1 MKHHPLYASV
11 LKGGTCLSYGAR
23 ALNEGGYQSIP
34 KVIFPGGALIGCT
47 AGFLNVP
54 KIKGTHTAMRSG
66 ILAADAAF
74 QALESD
80 SQESIQLF
88 DYEEKLTESSIYK
101 ELYQVRNMR
110 PSFHS
115 RLGIYGG
122 ILYSGLE
129 AFVLK
134 GKEPWTFHHPGTDA
148 AATRPASKYEPI
160 NYPKPD
166 GVISFDLL
174 TSVSRTGTNHE
185 EDQPPHL
192 QVADYDQHTRESW
205 PVYQGVENR
214 FCPAGVY
221 EYVDDET
228 KESGKRFV
236 VNAQNC
242 IHCKTCDIKVPT
254 QDINWSV
261 PEGGGGPKYVLT

>member
-1 MKHHPLYASV
+1 MKHHPVYASV

-23 ALNEGGYQSIP
+23 VLNEGGYQSIP
-34 KVIFPGGALIGCT
+34 KVVFPGGALIGCA

-54 KIKGTHTAMRSG
+54 KIKGTHNAMKSG

-74 QALESD
+74 DALQSD
-80 SQESIQLF
+80 SSGAIQLY
-88 DYEEKLTESSIYK
+88 DYEEKLKSSWIYK

-115 RLGIYGG
+115 KLGVYGG

-129 AFVLK
+129 AFVLR
-134 GKEPWTFHHPGTDA
+134 GYGPWTFRNPTTDA
-148 AATRPASKYEPI
+148 AATELASKHKPI
-160 NYPKPD
+160 EYPKPD
-166 GVISFDLL
+166 NEISFDLL

-185 EDQPPHL
+185 EDQPSHL
-192 QVADYDQHTRESW
+192 RVADYDKHTMESYLK
-205 PVYQGVENR
+205 YQGIESR

-221 EYVDDET
+221 EYIDDET
-228 KESGKRFV
+228 KKLGKRFQI
-236 VNAQNC
+236 NAQNC

-254 QDINWSV
+254 QDITWTV
-261 PEGGGGPKYVLT
+261 PEGGGGPKYSLT